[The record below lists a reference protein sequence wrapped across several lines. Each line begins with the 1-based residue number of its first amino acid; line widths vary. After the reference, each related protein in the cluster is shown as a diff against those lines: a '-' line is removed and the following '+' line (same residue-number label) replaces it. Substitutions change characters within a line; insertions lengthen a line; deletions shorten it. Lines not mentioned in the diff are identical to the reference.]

1 MTARWPFRAPL
12 LQFGMP
18 PQTYDALL
26 RSLPKGAL
34 APVYYLHG
42 PEDILKDEAV
52 QAIVERALDP
62 ACAISTSTSARPGSS
77 IRRRSSR
84 SARRSP

>member
-1 MTARWPFRAPL
+1 
-12 LQFGMP
+12 MP

-26 RSLPKGAL
+26 RALAKGEL

-52 QAIVERALDP
+52 EAILDRALE
-62 ACAISTSTSARPGSS
+62 PGLRDFNLDQLMAFAVSGGYFT
-77 IRRRSSR
+77 IKKMTVDEGRCHTT
-84 SARRSP
+84 PM

>member
-1 MTARWPFRAPL
+1 
-12 LQFGMP
+12 MP

-26 RSLPKGAL
+26 RALPKGEL

-52 QAIVERALDP
+52 EAILDRAL
-62 ACAISTSTSARPGSS
+62 
-77 IRRRSSR
+77 
-84 SARRSP
+84 